1 MKNSLIKWVCSEH
14 FPDSVLGLKLL
25 CLKGAAANELI
36 RTAAF
41 LFSSLAG
48 FLDLIIIF
56 SLEEDV
62 FHTLDQAG

>member
-1 MKNSLIKWVCSEH
+1 M
-14 FPDSVLGLKLL
+14 LGLKLL